1 MSSTRTVVIIGC
13 RGALGAAISRRFRNE
28 NWRRILVG
36 FSPNPEQDDSNSIF
50 VNVAGVN
57 SPKVQSDMISSS
69 LGALFKTVP
78 VSVDAVVNVSGGF
91 CMDSANVRLY
101 FLV

>member
-13 RGALGAAISRRFRNE
+13 RGALGTAISRRFKNE

-36 FSPNPEQDDSNSIF
+36 VSPNPEQEDSNSIF
-50 VNVAGVN
+50 VNIAGVN
-57 SPKVQSDMISSS
+57 SPKVQSDIISTS
-69 LGALFKTVP
+69 LSAFLKSAP